1 MPDLNHQHLSEK
13 EKFQQ
18 LQQSFVPEYKADF
31 DDTMAAKTVVVIPS
45 LTMDADILSKINGIV
60 HYEERLL
67 CMLLLLRMPNT
78 HLVYVTSMP
87 VDPVVIDYY
96 LHLLP
101 GITGHH
107 ARHRLH
113 FFSCYDASSV
123 SLTEKILARPRL
135 MERIK
140 HAIPHKHTAHMA
152 CFNVTPFERQLS
164 VALNI
169 PIYGCDPDLLYWGTK
184 SGSREIFEQCELLMP
199 PGYCNLKNEADVI
212 TALANLYQKNP
223 AVKKAVVKMN
233 DGFSGEGNGVF
244 SFHRIMPDINI
255 EMQLRNQ
262 LPLYLEIVAKDL
274 SYETFMEKLTL
285 MGGIVEAFV
294 DGDEKISPSV
304 QCRINPL
311 GVAEVLSTHDQL
323 MGGKSGQVFLGGT
336 FPADSAYN
344 IEIGELGK
352 QVAEALKNK
361 GVLGRFAVDFLSV
374 KENGKWKHYAIE
386 INLRKGGTTHPYIM
400 LEFLT
405 NGKYDAA
412 NGKFVLPDGEEK
424 FYFFTDNLQDDR
436 FKGLTPYDLLEI
448 AICNGLHYD
457 HTKEEGVMFHLIS
470 ALSQFGKIGLVCIA
484 SSMERAKYFYELTL
498 KVLEKESQSSM

>member
-1 MPDLNHQHLSEK
+1 MAGLQNEAEIKLL
-13 EKFQQ
+13 FQQ
-18 LQQSFVPEYKADF
+18 LQQKFIPEYKADY
-31 DDTMAAKTVVVIPS
+31 DDTMAAKTVIVIPS
-45 LTMDADILSKINGIV
+45 LTMDAEILSKINGIV

-78 HLVYVTSMP
+78 HLVYVTSTP
-87 VDPVVIDYY
+87 IDPVIIDYY

-107 ARHRLH
+107 ARQRLH

-135 MERIK
+135 IQRIK
-140 HAIPHKHTAHMA
+140 HAVPNKHTAHMA
-152 CFNVTPFERQLS
+152 CFNVTPFERQLA
-164 VALNI
+164 VKLGY

-184 SGSREIFEQCELLMP
+184 SGSREIFEACGLLMP
-199 PGYCNLKNEADVI
+199 PGYCNLKNENEVI
-212 TALANLYQKNP
+212 VALAQLYKSNP
-223 AVKKAVVKMN
+223 SIRKAVVKMN

-244 SFHRIMPDINI
+244 SFHRIVAGLDI

-262 LPLYLEIVAKDL
+262 LPLYLDIVAKDL
-274 SYETFMEKLTL
+274 SYVVFMEKLTQ
-285 MGGIVEAFV
+285 MGGIAEAFV
-294 DGDEKISPSV
+294 DGEEKISPSV
-304 QCRINPL
+304 QCRIDPE
-311 GVAEVLSTHDQL
+311 GKAEVLSTHDQM
-323 MGGKSGQVFLGGT
+323 MGGKDGQVFLGGT

-344 IEIGELGK
+344 VAIGELGK
-352 QVAEALKNK
+352 VVAEALQKK

-405 NGKYDAA
+405 NGKYDAP
-412 NGKFVLPDGEEK
+412 NGKFVLADGMEK
-424 FYFFTDNLQDDR
+424 FYLFTDNLQDDR
-436 FKGLTPYDLLEI
+436 FKGLTPYDLMEI

-457 HTKEEGVMFHLIS
+457 HTKEEGVMFHLIG
-470 ALSQFGKIGLVCIA
+470 ALSQFGKIGLVCVA
-484 SSMERAKYFYELTL
+484 SSMDRAKYFYEQTL
-498 KVLEKESQSSM
+498 KILEKESQVSM